1 MNRIRKLLCLIVIFL
16 FCCMCFSQ
24 QNKKIEIIRI
34 APNLYKFHRFPSSF
48 LALVGT
54 EGVLLSDMA
63 DVISKEQLV
72 TELKKLGNNNIKYV
86 INTHL
91 HHDHTYGN
99 KLFGKNA
106 IVISHKRVERWLS
119 EDQELMG
126 ETFSA
131 FPEYALPDLMF
142 SSGMTLYFN
151 RETIELFH
159 LPGGHTDGDIIV
171 YFKNANVLHV
181 GDIVISDFMFPVID
195 INRGGS
201 VRQLAENLQKII
213 ETMPR
218 DIKIIPG
225 HIKGEYTIN
234 DLRKIKDMI
243 DSTIEIVDLSIKDG
257 KSLEKIKESMVL
269 RKWKSW
275 ESPIIKCE
283 NWIEYIFHDLTK
295 VKEGDKK

>member
-1 MNRIRKLLCLIVIFL
+1 M
-16 FCCMCFSQ
+16 
-24 QNKKIEIIRI
+24 
-34 APNLYKFHRFPSSF
+34 
-48 LALVGT
+48 
-54 EGVLLSDMA
+54 
-63 DVISKEQLV
+63 
-72 TELKKLGNNNIKYV
+72 
-86 INTHL
+86 
-91 HHDHTYGN
+91 
-99 KLFGKNA
+99 
-106 IVISHKRVERWLS
+106 
-119 EDQELMG
+119 
-126 ETFSA
+126 
-131 FPEYALPDLMF
+131 
-142 SSGMTLYFN
+142 
-151 RETIELFH
+151 
-159 LPGGHTDGDIIV
+159 PGGHTDGDIIV